1 MTQTEQAILYSE
13 VSQIWMEPTGK
24 GTSLLI
30 SVEHLPA
37 DVRAPI
43 FLSLSNVQETIG
55 YLELECVGAINGKAL
70 LQAKGLRL
78 ANAGAPVEP
87 SQILQ
92 FSCSQ
97 QEENSKDKYSL

>member
-1 MTQTEQAILYSE
+1 MTQTERPSLYTH
-13 VSQIWMEPTGK
+13 VSHLWMEPTGE

-92 FSCSQ
+92 FSCAQ
-97 QEENSKDKYSL
+97 KEELLS